1 MSVKMLKKFKRV
13 GQMPKRTSIHGEW
26 SSRLAFILAATG
38 SAVGLGNVWRFPY
51 ITGEN
56 GGGAF
61 VLVYLLC
68 VALIGIPIMMA
79 EVMLGRRGRQS
90 PINTMRTLAHEE
102 GRSAAWQ
109 GLGWLGMVAGFLIL
123 SFYSVVAG
131 WTLAYTVRTATGTFT
146 DVTSQGVSHIFNTF
160 IADPERL
167 LAWHTLFMVM
177 TMIVVSRGVKSGLE
191 RAVRYLMP
199 ALFLLLIVMLGY
211 ALNTGHFD
219 AAVEYMFRPDFG
231 RLTEQGVLQAM
242 GQAFFSLSLGMGA
255 IMIYG
260 SYLPHRTSIPRM
272 VFVIAAMDTLVA
284 ILAGLVIFP
293 IVFANGL
300 HPELGSGM
308 VFKVLPLAFGQM
320 PGGSLFGTLF
330 FILLVFAAWT
340 SAISL
345 LEPVV
350 AWLVE
355 NRGMQRVKAAS
366 LASVLA
372 WLLGVCSLL
381 SLSVWNEYTLGRL
394 PFLSQWS
401 EVGIFALPFMDLM
414 DYLTANVMLP
424 LGGLLLA
431 VFSVWSMSRS
441 SSVEELGLGD
451 GVLYRVWRGVT
462 MIIAPA
468 AVFLVLLNA
477 TGILA
482 WLQTALTR

>member
-1 MSVKMLKKFKRV
+1 MPAKRS
-13 GQMPKRTSIHGEW
+13 SIHGEW

-38 SAVGLGNVWRFPY
+38 SAVGLGNIWRFPY

-61 VLVYLLC
+61 VLVYLGC
-68 VALIGIPIMMA
+68 VALIGIPIMIA

-131 WTLAYTVRTATGTFT
+131 WTLAYAVRTATGTFSGAT
-146 DVTSQGVSHIFNTF
+146 AQGVEYIFNTF

-167 LAWHTLFMVM
+167 LAWHTVFMVM

-191 RAVRYLMP
+191 QAVRYLMP
-199 ALFLLLIVMLGY
+199 ALFLLLVVMLGY
-211 ALNTGHFD
+211 SLNTGYFD
-219 AAVEYMFRPDFG
+219 QAVRYLFRPDFG
-231 RLTEQGVLQAM
+231 RLTADGVLQAM

-260 SYLPHRTSIPRM
+260 SYLSRRASIPRT
-272 VFVIAAMDTLVA
+272 VVTVAAMDTIVA
-284 ILAGLVIFP
+284 VLAGLVIFP
-293 IVFANGL
+293 IVFANQL
-300 HPELGSGM
+300 DPELGSGM

-320 PGGSLFGTLF
+320 PGGPLFGTLF

-355 NRGMQRVKAAS
+355 NHGMNRVKAAS
-366 LASVLA
+366 LACVVA
-372 WLLGVCSLL
+372 WMLGVFSLL
-381 SLSVWNEYTLGRL
+381 SLNVWQEYTLGRL
-394 PFLSQWS
+394 PFFSRWA
-401 EVGIFALPFMDLM
+401 EVGIFALPFMDLV

-424 LGGLLLA
+424 LGGMLLA
-431 VFSVWSMSRS
+431 IFSVWIMKRS
-441 SSVEELGLGD
+441 SSVEELGMKD
-451 GVLYRVWRGVT
+451 GVKYSIWRGLT
-462 MIIAPA
+462 MVVAPL
-468 AVFLVLLNA
+468 AVFVVLLNA
-477 TGILA
+477 TGMLA
-482 WLQTALTR
+482 WLKTLVGQ